1 MKQICYRWFAS
12 KGMDIWSALLLESLC
27 RVMLLDLMVTWVNV
41 LCGQSSHIDSQ
52 HSLLYFSGWP
62 ICSQWLSCSSGN
74 LVASLFQTAR
84 IFVVCLISTII
95 FLLSVNPWLVW
106 IPSYIRS
113 QYFLCFCKSKGLWL
127 LFTRKMLF
135 HNFLSILVKKWCMTD
150 QKLQNNRMSPWQRH
164 VVRPPYWSAPPHIAA
179 FTYTG
184 TARWPTGSEL
194 MELSKSMSRAFWLGQ
209 GGPVIF

>member
-1 MKQICYRWFAS
+1 
-12 KGMDIWSALLLESLC
+12 
-27 RVMLLDLMVTWVNV
+27 MVTWVNV

-127 LFTRKMLF
+127 LFTRKMSLC
-135 HNFLSILVKKWCMTD
+135 NFFYTLEDFVKIRCMTD
-150 QKLQNNRMSPWQRH
+150 QKLQKDRMLSNRVPWRGTSSGRHIETLHPPSPQ
-164 VVRPPYWSAPPHIAA
+164 VAA
-179 FTYTG
+179 FTLNG

-194 MELSKSMSRAFWLGQ
+194 MHLT
-209 GGPVIF
+209 